1 MSKKLLLVGL
11 VVVMAAAT
19 AWWVRSAPDAPG
31 AEASSN
37 DAASSWWQAL
47 PESPAAKEM
56 PASQGEQGMSP
67 QEMARWQK
75 TYEELSPQEQ
85 ALVQQTRAYENFMGR
100 MHDLLDTNTP
110 RSLNPAEA
118 QMVMAEI
125 DRFQR
130 EDYYSLNHALQLK
143 TAIARMA
150 FQGAELDARL
160 AEMQKQFELEYAE
173 LLQRSDPTKDPVY
186 IAFKAEETAM
196 IDQARGM
203 SSFPDGLT
211 RDQYIIRESEKIRA
225 RHYPD

>member
-1 MSKKLLLVGL
+1 MNKNYLLGGL
-11 VVVMAAAT
+11 VVVMVVAT
-19 AWWVRSAPDAPG
+19 AWWGRSAPDEQG
-31 AEASSN
+31 ADASSK

-47 PESPAAKEM
+47 PESPAATEL
-56 PASQGEQGMSP
+56 PASQGGQGMSP

-75 TYEELSPQEQ
+75 AYEQLSPQEQ

-100 MHDLLDTNTP
+100 MHDLLDTATP
-110 RSLNPAEA
+110 KSLNPAEA
-118 QMVMAEI
+118 QVVMAEI

-143 TAIARMA
+143 TAVARMA

-160 AEMQKQFELEYAE
+160 AEMQKQFEREYAE
-173 LLQRSDPTKDPVY
+173 LLERSDPTKDPVY
-186 IAFKAEETAM
+186 IAFKAEEGAM

-211 RDQYIIRESEKIRA
+211 RDQYIIRESERIRA